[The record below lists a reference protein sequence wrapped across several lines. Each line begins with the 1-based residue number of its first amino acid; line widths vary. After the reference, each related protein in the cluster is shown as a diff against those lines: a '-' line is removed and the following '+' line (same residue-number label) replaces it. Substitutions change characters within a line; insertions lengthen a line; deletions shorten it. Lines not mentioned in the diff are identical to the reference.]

1 MDTPPEAVEPTPGGS
16 DGAAVP
22 ASGALSAGGGG
33 GGELTSLPSPA
44 MPAAPP
50 APPSLPFPRRISTL
64 PPSPATRPTVIL
76 NVYNLTVPSPPPSL
90 LAFTSMLASTGLGLH
105 HSGVQVGTTEYAFG
119 GHNDE
124 GTGVFEVRPR
134 AAPGAEFRESI
145 PLGDCVYSA
154 TEVREIVRAM
164 GVAWPGA
171 GYNLL
176 TRNCNHFADQL
187 CRRLTGVGS
196 PPWVNRLAGV
206 GAAFKWALPE
216 GFDTP
221 MAAPVVPDEM
231 RPERDA
237 ARDGA
242 VGRHSYEGS

>member
-16 DGAAVP
+16 DGAAVA

-176 TRNCNHFADQL
+176 TRYVEGGGEGREGWWSTRGGGCCPSVCNVSVTRVHLPAWWGPHCGL
-187 CRRLTGVGS
+187 
-196 PPWVNRLAGV
+196 PP
-206 GAAFKWALPE
+206 
-216 GFDTP
+216 
-221 MAAPVVPDEM
+221 
-231 RPERDA
+231 
-237 ARDGA
+237 
-242 VGRHSYEGS
+242 